1 MVGDDGPNSLDG
13 SSKRRV
19 LAQPQVGARIVV
31 IERIQRQDLSQML
44 FAEDQDMIQAVPP
57 ERSDQALNVWILPG
71 RPR

>member
-1 MVGDDGPNSLDG
+1 
-13 SSKRRV
+13 
-19 LAQPQVGARIVV
+19 
-31 IERIQRQDLSQML
+31 ML